1 MRRTMIWR
9 KIKSK
14 PRNYTDW
21 ICWLRC
27 GRALNGERNKN
38 KEKLNLTGTT
48 NSYFM
53 TRWQNLTIAI
63 KLKPSL
69 PQDFRQYKAR
79 FPLPSKNG
87 TKKDVWPFLP
97 SRKTI
102 TQSQRKVEC
111 VLNQL
116 SHYTKTKSAWN
127 SVLNIREN
135 LTSLKWDTQIYLS
148 WKLQKPGRRS
158 FKKSWRISSA
168 RSTSW
173 WPNQ

>member
-1 MRRTMIWR
+1 M
-9 KIKSK
+9 
-14 PRNYTDW
+14 
-21 ICWLRC
+21 
-27 GRALNGERNKN
+27 
-38 KEKLNLTGTT
+38 TGTT

-111 VLNQL
+111 ALNQL
-116 SHYTKTKSAWN
+116 SHYTKTKSA
-127 SVLNIREN
+127 
-135 LTSLKWDTQIYLS
+135 
-148 WKLQKPGRRS
+148 
-158 FKKSWRISSA
+158 
-168 RSTSW
+168 
-173 WPNQ
+173 